1 MRTITIYSTLGGI
14 KKINTDVTKWGELKN
29 LLEGQYDF
37 TNLDATESINKTT
50 LSHNDAILPNEDFV
64 VFLRPSKAAGG
75 AFDYN
80 TNYRTVVS
88 ALTAEDKEKIKER
101 YGKAYNMIPKVAI
114 VDYLNNKNQ
123 SVTNDDEDVV
133 VEKDADCQGLLH
145 QLAIN
150 IKTIIQNVFNNYGF
164 DEDSEIEDELFD
176 RINSLI
182 FDDQTMEETMKLE
195 KALRELTQG
204 F

>member
-88 ALTAEDKEKIKER
+88 ALTAEDKEKIKEH
-101 YGKAYNMIPKVAI
+101 YGKAYNMIPKAAI
-114 VDYLNNKNQ
+114 VDYLNSKNQ
-123 SVTNDDEDVV
+123 SATNNDEDVT
-133 VEKDADCQGLLH
+133 VENDVDCQELLH
-145 QLAIN
+145 QLATN
-150 IKTIIQNVFNNYGF
+150 IKTVIQNVFDDDSF
-164 DEDSEIEDELFD
+164 DEDSEIEDELFN

-182 FDDQTMEETMKLE
+182 FDDQTMEETLKLE
-195 KALRELTQG
+195 KALRELSQG